1 MFIKI
6 PCPGMYL
13 EFKNKNPK
21 LFVEY
26 CKAYIKHSHY
36 GLKAVGVE
44 TSRSGQVYILTIPD
58 YDAKRPVAKGR
69 GKSRQVILE
78 PMYKVPIENF
88 LSEEEIEY
96 LKRKGMDKY
105 GNKIT

>member
-6 PCPGMYL
+6 PCPGLYL
-13 EFKNKNPK
+13 EHKNKNPK

-26 CKAYIKHSHY
+26 CKAYIKHSHR

-44 TSRSGQVYILTIPD
+44 TKDDKVYILTIPD
-58 YDAKRPVAKGR
+58 YDAKRPVIKGR
-69 GKSRQVILE
+69 GKDKKIEYE
-78 PMYKVPIENF
+78 PMYKVPIERF
-88 LSEEEIEY
+88 LSPEEIEY